1 MIQFP
6 SKFLRRTLFAAS
18 LVLLVS
24 ASGYA
29 QTPENYCEPSAA
41 LKAEFRN
48 VDRLSDEGLP
58 YKLSHERRIV
68 MWQDLLKKYPHDF
81 HLQRRYQDE
90 RRNGLFYDRD
100 ALLTE
105 YRAQAE
111 KSPDDA
117 AANYFYAR
125 LLVGRHTKEAIE
137 VFDKLVNRAPEFPWS
152 YLELAQIY
160 NYPNFRDATKL
171 QENFKTWITKC
182 PASMNGFSLISRTGN
197 KQLMS
202 DAAQRLRARLESST
216 AEDDLGYWDDLW
228 TISFKLKSVP
238 EYQQVGEAIAED
250 LKRIRARNLNT
261 KEWLLA
267 LQAGYKQ
274 TGDKANQRWA
284 DDELVGLF
292 PKSQTARRMIQTRW
306 HDENPYPKA
315 EDSEEKKQAYHQA
328 LVQITSEWLKQWPN
342 DEGIWSTRVYSLS
355 EIESSSNVDV
365 ETAYNEYAKAH
376 EQNEGYSYSIPPIEV
391 AVARL
396 FLKRGFHLERVPEL
410 LQKADSETEQIDKS
424 ERGSDLYPRPEGSD
438 DGNLRYV
445 HWESWPLLA
454 EAYARL
460 NQLAKAQKVLALM
473 TEDLKQQKP
482 ADKEKPG
489 YAGDQ
494 ATFWKTSAKVA
505 EAEGHK
511 LDALMAY
518 QTALTFRPKSATPK
532 PGKKDELSENA
543 QRVWKEL
550 GGTEQGWQA
559 YLARNESSKNKP
571 EAAEIATWDSKNTL
585 LPDFDLADL
594 KGRNWKL
601 ADLKGKVVFINLWAT
616 WCGPCRSELPLVQK
630 LSEQMKDNK
639 DVVVLTLNIDENL
652 GLVEPF
658 MKENKYTFPVIL
670 GQAYA
675 EGLGVFSIPRNWVVS
690 IDGKVMFEGIG
701 FGYDGDEWMK
711 KALATIAKVK
721 GTP

>member
-1 MIQFP
+1 
-6 SKFLRRTLFAAS
+6 
-18 LVLLVS
+18 
-24 ASGYA
+24 
-29 QTPENYCEPSAA
+29 
-41 LKAEFRN
+41 
-48 VDRLSDEGLP
+48 
-58 YKLSHERRIV
+58 

-238 EYQQVGEAIAED
+238 EYQQVREAIAED

-292 PKSQTARRMIQTRW
+292 PKSQT
-306 HDENPYPKA
+306 
-315 EDSEEKKQAYHQA
+315 
-328 LVQITSEWLKQWPN
+328 
-342 DEGIWSTRVYSLS
+342 EG
-355 EIESSSNVDV
+355 
-365 ETAYNEYAKAH
+365 A
-376 EQNEGYSYSIPPIEV
+376 
-391 AVARL
+391 
-396 FLKRGFHLERVPEL
+396 
-410 LQKADSETEQIDKS
+410 
-424 ERGSDLYPRPEGSD
+424 
-438 DGNLRYV
+438 
-445 HWESWPLLA
+445 
-454 EAYARL
+454 
-460 NQLAKAQKVLALM
+460 
-473 TEDLKQQKP
+473 
-482 ADKEKPG
+482 
-489 YAGDQ
+489 
-494 ATFWKTSAKVA
+494 
-505 EAEGHK
+505 
-511 LDALMAY
+511 
-518 QTALTFRPKSATPK
+518 
-532 PGKKDELSENA
+532 
-543 QRVWKEL
+543 
-550 GGTEQGWQA
+550 
-559 YLARNESSKNKP
+559 
-571 EAAEIATWDSKNTL
+571 
-585 LPDFDLADL
+585 
-594 KGRNWKL
+594 
-601 ADLKGKVVFINLWAT
+601 
-616 WCGPCRSELPLVQK
+616 
-630 LSEQMKDNK
+630 
-639 DVVVLTLNIDENL
+639 
-652 GLVEPF
+652 
-658 MKENKYTFPVIL
+658 
-670 GQAYA
+670 
-675 EGLGVFSIPRNWVVS
+675 
-690 IDGKVMFEGIG
+690 
-701 FGYDGDEWMK
+701 
-711 KALATIAKVK
+711 
-721 GTP
+721 